1 MSSAALDPGTLRG
14 MLSAWAQSALADRA
28 PVIIRRVESAPGG
41 ASSET
46 YLIDAATGPDRS
58 PGAWVLRVEPR
69 GHQVYEDPSVER
81 QYRVIRALSEHT
93 DLPVPA
99 AIALETEAD
108 VLGAPFFLM
117 QRANGAA
124 PPNDYHRQGLLASAA
139 PAERERMW
147 RESVAL
153 LARLHSVEPGPFAF
167 LAYSG
172 QDPKDGLAQELA
184 RWQSYRDWSRVPEL
198 PVYERAREWLD
209 GGRPGAGELGFAWGD
224 ARLPNILFARG
235 RPSALLDWETASL
248 GGAETDLGWWL
259 FYDRMIT
266 EAEGVPRLS
275 GIGDA
280 GQTVALWESCSG
292 RKGLDLEWHVIFAGY
307 RFALISERARLLAI
321 EAGRLPAGQHGQANP
336 AVRLLERLLAEHGG

>member
-1 MSSAALDPGTLRG
+1 MSAAARDPDTLRG
-14 MLSAWAQSALADRA
+14 TLSAWAQSALAHRA
-28 PVIIRRVESAPGG
+28 PVIIRNIEPAPGG

-46 YLIDAATGPDRS
+46 YLVDATVGPDRS
-58 PGAWVLRVEPR
+58 PVAWILRIEPR

-93 DLPVPA
+93 DLPVPP
-99 AIALETEAD
+99 AIALETETS

-117 QRANGAA
+117 QRAEGAA

-139 PAERERMW
+139 AAERERMW

-153 LARLHSVEPGPFAF
+153 LARLHAVEPGPFAF
-167 LAYSG
+167 LAYAG
-172 QDPKDGLAQELA
+172 QPAEDGLAQELA
-184 RWQSYRDWSRVPEL
+184 RWDSYRAWSRVPQL
-198 PVYERAREWLD
+198 PLYDRVRKWLD
-209 GGRPGAGELGFAWGD
+209 GIRPAAGELGFAWGD
-224 ARLPNILFARG
+224 ARLPNILFACG

-266 EAEGVPRLS
+266 EAEGVARLS

-280 GQTVALWESCSG
+280 ARTVALWETCSG
-292 RKGLDLEWHVIFAGY
+292 RKTLDLEWHVVFAGY
-307 RFALISERARLLAI
+307 RFTLISERARMLAI

-336 AVRLLERLLAEHGG
+336 AVRLLERLLAEHSG

>member
-1 MSSAALDPGTLRG
+1 MSSAARAPDTLRERLG
-14 MLSAWAQSALADRA
+14 AWAQSALPDRA
-28 PVIIRRVESAPGG
+28 PVIILKVETAPGG

-46 YLIDAATGPDRS
+46 YLIDATIGPDRS
-58 PGAWVLRVEPR
+58 RVAWVLRIEPR

-81 QYRVIRALSEHT
+81 QYRIVRALSEHT
-93 DLPVPA
+93 DLPVPP
-99 AIALETEAD
+99 AIALETQAGF
-108 VLGAPFFLM
+108 LGAPFFLM
-117 QRANGAA
+117 QRAEGAA
-124 PPNDYHRQGLLASAA
+124 PPNDYHRRGLLASAA
-139 PAERERMW
+139 PAERERTW

-153 LARLHSVEPGPFAF
+153 LARLHAVEPGPFAF
-167 LAYSG
+167 LAYAG
-172 QDPKDGLAQELA
+172 QRPEDGLAQELA
-184 RWQSYRDWSRVPEL
+184 RWDSYRAWSRVPEL
-198 PVYERAREWLD
+198 PVYERGRKWLD
-209 GGRPGAGELGFAWGD
+209 GIRPAAGELGFAWGD

-280 GQTVALWESCSG
+280 ARTVALWESCAG
-292 RKGLDLEWHVIFAGY
+292 RKALDLEWHVVFAGY
-307 RFALISERARLLAI
+307 RFALISERARMLAI
-321 EAGRLPAGQHGQANP
+321 DAGRLPAGQHGQANP